1 MNDDH
6 PHSTPATGLQSNS
19 VGLVTVLM
27 QSIAQIAPAVGVLT
41 TIAFNTQQAGL
52 GAPSAYIAAF
62 IIGLIVAVS
71 LAQLGKHFPSAGG
84 FYTYVSATVGPS
96 AGFMVGWLYSWIVA
110 LIPGGLAAFT
120 GYVLQTE
127 ISKNYG
133 IDIPWQYIAAAI
145 LLIVGYIAY
154 KGIKTSGKML
164 TVLSVVEMLII
175 AALAVGGLISP
186 GEGGVSLAG
195 FNPANATSSHGFF
208 LAVVLSIFAFTG
220 WEGAAAVAEEARNPR
235 KVIPQAIIGSLILLG
250 IYYVFC
256 AWGIQTGWGIAHLD
270 TLADSKDSPAF
281 AVAHRLWG
289 NGWIL
294 ILLALLN
301 SGIAVCI
308 ACTVDSTRNWYAMAR
323 AEAIPGWLKKV
334 HPEHRTPHTAILT
347 QTVLALIVAL
357 VGGSFMQPDQAFFM
371 LATLATI
378 IYVFV
383 YFMGNIGV
391 ARFFTTV
398 MRKDLNVI
406 VHIVFPIISTIAL
419 FCVLYYSLV
428 PLPEPPVGYAPIAF
442 VVLMVLGLWRLLH
455 LKRSGSDTWKTL
467 SKYVVEN
474 DSRAD
479 ASPEQTSTAAR
490 NPLGEARKI

>member
-1 MNDDH
+1 M
-6 PHSTPATGLQSNS
+6 
-19 VGLVTVLM
+19 
-27 QSIAQIAPAVGVLT
+27 
-41 TIAFNTQQAGL
+41 
-52 GAPSAYIAAF
+52 
-62 IIGLIVAVS
+62 LIVA
-71 LAQLGKHFPSAGG
+71 
-84 FYTYVSATVGPS
+84 
-96 AGFMVGWLYSWIVA
+96 
-110 LIPGGLAAFT
+110 
-120 GYVLQTE
+120 
-127 ISKNYG
+127 
-133 IDIPWQYIAAAI
+133 
-145 LLIVGYIAY
+145 
-154 KGIKTSGKML
+154 
-164 TVLSVVEMLII
+164 
-175 AALAVGGLISP
+175 ALALGGLISP

-195 FNPANATSSHGFF
+195 FNPANSTSSHGFF

-270 TLADSKDSPAF
+270 TLGDSKDSPAF

-323 AEAIPGWLKKV
+323 AEAIPGWLKKI
-334 HPEHRTPHTAILT
+334 HPEHRTPHAAILT
-347 QTVLALIVAL
+347 QTVLALIVGL

-391 ARFFTTV
+391 TRFFTTV
-398 MRKDLNVI
+398 MRKDLNVVI
-406 VHIVFPIISTIAL
+406 HIVFPIISTIAL

-428 PLPEPPVGYAPIAF
+428 PLPDPPVSYAPIAF
-442 VVLMVLGLWRLLH
+442 VVLLALGLWRLIH
-455 LKRSGSDTWKTL
+455 LKLSGSDTWKTL
-467 SKYVVEN
+467 SRFVVEN
-474 DSRAD
+474 DSSSSAQPT
-479 ASPEQTSTAAR
+479 ATPQPVATSL
-490 NPLGEARKI
+490 PQARKV

>member
-6 PHSTPATGLQSNS
+6 PHTSPATGLQSNS

-62 IIGLIVAVS
+62 IIGLIVAIS

-110 LIPGGLAAFT
+110 LIPGGLAAYT
-120 GYVLQTE
+120 GFVLQTE
-127 ISKNYG
+127 IAQNYG
-133 IDIPWQYIAAAI
+133 IDIPWQVIAALI
-145 LLIVGYIAY
+145 LLAVGWIAY

-164 TVLSVVEMLII
+164 TVLSVVEMLIV
-175 AALAVGGLISP
+175 AALAVGGLLSP

-195 FNPANATSSHGFF
+195 FNPANSTSSHGFF

-250 IYYVFC
+250 VYYVFC

-270 TLADSKDSPAF
+270 SLASSADSPAF

-323 AEAIPGWLKKV
+323 AEAIPGWLKSI
-334 HPEHRTPHTAILT
+334 HPVHRTPHNAIKA
-347 QTVLALIVAL
+347 QTGLALAVAL
-357 VGGSFMQPDQAFFM
+357 IGGSLMKPDQAFFM

-398 MRKDLNVI
+398 MRKELNVL
-406 VHIVFPIISTIAL
+406 VHIVFPIISSIAL
-419 FCVLYYSLV
+419 FTVLYYSLV
-428 PLPEPPVGYAPIAF
+428 PLPDPPVSYAPVAF
-442 VVLMVLGLWRLLH
+442 IILMVLGLWRLVQ
-455 LKRSGSDTWKTL
+455 LKRSPRTTWQTL
-467 SKYVVEN
+467 SRYVVE
-474 DSRAD
+474 D
-479 ASPEQTSTAAR
+479 AAAAPAGKLATG
-490 NPLGEARKI
+490 PLQDA